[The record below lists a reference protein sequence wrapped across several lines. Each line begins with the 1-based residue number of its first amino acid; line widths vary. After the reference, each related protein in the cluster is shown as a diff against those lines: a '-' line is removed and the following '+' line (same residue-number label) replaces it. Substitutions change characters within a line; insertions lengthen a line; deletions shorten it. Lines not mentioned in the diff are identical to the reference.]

1 MNIADQYNIGINLLV
16 NGEALE
22 MFTKFTRITSDLNK
36 KIDVMNRAFLK
47 LNDTMDITSQLF
59 HSILSA
65 SVAMGS
71 VSVRSIGAATEAMR
85 AFNMEA
91 RQGGRFASRLGT
103 RVHVGHRIY
112 MGGAGGVGQA
122 ADAEEGGFFT
132 HAGRHLGKDA
142 GREMGTAGKLGM
154 GGLMDAAFGV
164 PGMIVGGAAY
174 MGVKGFE
181 AQNAYQRQ
189 IAQISAQG
197 FPGFA
202 GKANAAAM
210 GAHLPMVTPT
220 AYAAAINDALIVTK
234 NQSAALQLAPTIA
247 KMNAANTVIGAHE
260 GRKWTE
266 EDSYKIARAAEILSH
281 SRNPQKIAST
291 MGILQKAIE
300 IEGFKLSPSDIYTY
314 AKRNAAFASV
324 QDQTAFLANVVGMQQ
339 AGGATWGTMGRTF
352 TNMML
357 RGQPFGTGKFA
368 MMRQMNMGIMKSN
381 FEPVHKNELVSDPAE
396 WILNV
401 LNPIL
406 NAHGYKTMQQ
416 KATEIP
422 RLFSGTS
429 GNYIMQTLGIASKI
443 QAVLQ
448 NVGHTQTIQGAFKT
462 ALNLPAGQ
470 IKNLSSAW
478 TNLEIAFGKLA
489 SPLIIHGIQVLT
501 AALNGLADTFGFFAK
516 GGKAWHYLREGTDKI
531 IHKIGRPLVNRAAAN
546 LSQVTV
552 NLDGKKVGAG
562 IVSAMNPLMNVP
574 SSSGNHVHTNLSLTQ
589 TGNNHHPVGNFG

>member
-1 MNIADQYNIGINLLV
+1 VNIADQYNIGINLLV

-22 MFTKFTRITSDLNK
+22 MFTKFSRTTSEINK

-71 VSVRSIGAATEAMR
+71 VSVRSISAATDAMR

-91 RQGGRFASRLGT
+91 REGGRFASRLGT
-103 RVHVGHRIY
+103 RVHFGHRIY
-112 MGGAGGVGQA
+112 MGGAGGARA
-122 ADAEEGGFFT
+122 AESETGGFLT

-181 AQNAYQRQ
+181 ANNTYQRTL
-189 IAQISAQG
+189 AQISGQG
-197 FPGFA
+197 FAGFT

-210 GAHLPMVTPT
+210 GSNIPMVSKTQ
-220 AYAAAINDALIVTK
+220 YLEAINDALIVTK
-234 NQSAALQLAPTIA
+234 NQQGALGLAPTIA
-247 KMNAANTVIGAHE
+247 RMNAGNTIVAAHE
-260 GRKWTE
+260 GRRWTE
-266 EDSYKIARAAEILSH
+266 EDSYKIARASEILSH
-281 SRNPQKIAST
+281 SRNPKKIAAT
-291 MGILQKAIE
+291 MNELERAMS

-314 AKRNAAFASV
+314 AKRNASFASV

-357 RGQPFGTGKFA
+357 RGQPFGTGRFA
-368 MMRQMNMGIMKSN
+368 MMRQMNMGIMGSN
-381 FEPVHKNELVSDPAE
+381 FEPIHKNQLVSDPAE

-406 NAHGYKTMQQ
+406 DAHGYKTMKQ

-443 QAVLQ
+443 QGVLH
-448 NVGHTQTIQGAFKT
+448 NVGNAKDVKGVFST
-462 ALNLPAGQ
+462 ALSLPSGS
-470 IKNLSSAW
+470 IKNLSAAW
-478 TNLEIAFGKLA
+478 TNLEIAFGKLS
-489 SPLIIHGIQVLT
+489 SPLIIAGIKALT
-501 AALNGLADTFGFFAK
+501 VTLNGLADTFGFFAK
-516 GGKAWHYLREGTDKI
+516 GGKAWKLLNEGTDKI
-531 IHKIGRPLVNRAAAN
+531 IHKIGRPVINRAAEN
-546 LSQVTV
+546 LSHVTV
-552 NLDGKKVGAG
+552 NLDGKKVGGG
-562 IVSAMNPLMNVP
+562 IFKAMNPLANVP